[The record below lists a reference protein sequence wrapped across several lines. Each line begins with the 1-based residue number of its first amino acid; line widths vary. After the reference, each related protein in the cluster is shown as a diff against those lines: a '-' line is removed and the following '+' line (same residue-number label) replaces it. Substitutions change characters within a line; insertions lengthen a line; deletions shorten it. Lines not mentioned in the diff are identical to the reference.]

1 MSVLVVIL
9 LVPEAVLEEQIIR
22 VVVLEA
28 EGALLLLGLKR
39 VLHVEIVVVKLI
51 VPILLV
57 RPQDEN
63 KSKNKQSLT
72 R

>member
-1 MSVLVVIL
+1 MHVLVVIL

-51 VPILLV
+51 VHLLLV
-57 RPQDEN
+57 RLQADN
-63 KSKNKQSLT
+63 LHIYI
-72 R
+72 

>member
-1 MSVLVVIL
+1 MHVLVVIL

-51 VPILLV
+51 VHLLLV
-57 RPQDEN
+57 RPQADN
-63 KSKNKQSLT
+63 LHIYI
-72 R
+72 

>member
-1 MSVLVVIL
+1 MRVLVVIL

-28 EGALLLLGLKR
+28 EGVLLLLGLKR
-39 VLHVEIVVVKLI
+39 VLHVEIAVVKLI

-57 RPQDEN
+57 RPQAEN
-63 KSKNKQSLT
+63 SYIYI
-72 R
+72 

>member
-57 RPQDEN
+57 RPQADN
-63 KSKNKQSLT
+63 LHIYI
-72 R
+72 